1 MVTINPDLVPS
12 IAPGSL
18 FSRFTTDTS
27 INIRWLLP
35 VDPASAPVLNRPLGD
50 IALRQLILAKTV
62 DNLNLRLS
70 HQARFPFLVQP
81 QVNNGTQNVDVPPS
95 WIWDMQVSLPKKWEN
110 VRLAKIK
117 RISGSNP
124 GTGVTEYTGILRL
137 VFTAQE
143 VGSTTEVAIFQVD
156 YSISSDLTFQQS
168 VQVSVPIVSDE
179 PLVLPQSES
188 ETIGGFITFRTLPT
202 GDAGVQAFLNVL
214 APTMPDTDSNGVYL
228 SPTIV
233 ELNDSL
239 PGGAG
244 VTNGFDFVAVSHG
257 SGLLTLSATN
267 PIPSID
273 STVTTWINT
282 FNYPFDSTATLQA
295 SSATGVVIPTGLFK
309 EFNILAPASDEPTGD
324 VSGNYFPVYVNRI
337 ERLDP
342 TADNLRFYFA
352 TFNVDS
358 PSIVPVE
365 FATLDISRT
374 MAAGRIVPINPN
386 KTLFPTKADDS
397 NWQQGFGQG
406 HVVLSDLWSMGS
418 TVSDFFDSFQS
429 IIDDP
434 AQAIFTKEATRI
446 SSYGVSRASKN
457 SPTSGQAAALR
468 GSKAGISDPS
478 SANRFVVEG
487 DQGKGTQVDLVGL
500 HGENPDIERYGWAG
514 SLTHRVVSL
523 VMNSGGDDHDYDTDV
538 LPRLRS
544 LYGRDPGFGDFW
556 WDGTRLKFHNGDTWV
571 G

>member
-117 RISGSNP
+117 RISGNNP

-156 YSISSDLTFQQS
+156 YNISNDLTFQQS
-168 VQVSVPIVSDE
+168 VQVSVPTVSDE

-188 ETIGGFITFRTLPT
+188 ETVGGFITFRTLPT
-202 GDAGVQAFLNVL
+202 DDAGVQAFLNVL
-214 APTMPDTDSNGVYL
+214 APTMPDTDSNGIYL
-228 SPTIV
+228 SPTVV

-244 VTNGFDFVAVSHG
+244 VTNDFDFVAVSHG

-324 VSGNYFPVYVNRI
+324 VSGDYFPVYVNRI

-365 FATLDISRT
+365 FATLDINRT
-374 MAAGRIVPINPN
+374 MAAGRIIPITPN

-406 HVVLSDLWSMGS
+406 HVVLSDLWSVGS

-457 SPTSGQAAALR
+457 TPTAGQTAALR
-468 GSKAGISDPS
+468 GSKAGVSDPS

-500 HGENPDIERYGWAG
+500 HGENPDIERYGWTG